1 MPGAA
6 LGNTF
11 ASPPAGSTMRIRYFD
26 AAHHR
31 PERVFE
37 PIRTFRGRFGEA
49 YLEAFCHL
57 RGERCTFRLDRIASW
72 AVEDVQ
78 KRVSARPYTR
88 SKSPLSIRG
97 GCLPW

>member
-1 MPGAA
+1 V
-6 LGNTF
+6 
-11 ASPPAGSTMRIRYFD
+11 RIRYFD

-57 RGERCTFRLDRIASW
+57 RGERRTFRLDRIASW

-78 KRVSARPYTR
+78 KRVSARPPA
-88 SKSPLSIRG
+88 SNDQAQKACSITPPQGSALKRAG
-97 GCLPW
+97 LL